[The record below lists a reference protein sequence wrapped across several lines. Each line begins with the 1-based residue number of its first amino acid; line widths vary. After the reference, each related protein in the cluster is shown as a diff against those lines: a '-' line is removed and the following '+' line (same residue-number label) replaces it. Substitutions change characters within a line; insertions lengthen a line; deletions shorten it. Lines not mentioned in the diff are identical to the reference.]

1 MKKLLFSPILVVAVL
16 ASSSLNANEIEQ
28 ESRAA
33 PLIWGIGALGTTT
46 LSYLNAPTL
55 SSGDYGG
62 MVWIGKPTRWINLF
76 RLF

>member
-1 MKKLLFSPILVVAVL
+1 MKKFLFSSVLVAVL
-16 ASSSLNANEIEQ
+16 ASSSLNANEQ
-28 ESRAA
+28 EDRAA
-33 PLIWGIGALGTTT
+33 PLIWGIGTLGTTA

>member
-1 MKKLLFSPILVVAVL
+1 MKKLLFSSLLVAVL

-28 ESRAA
+28 EGRVA

-46 LSYLNAPTL
+46 LSYLNSPTL
-55 SSGDYGG
+55 SSGNYSG
-62 MVWIGKPTRWINLF
+62 MAWIGKPAKWINLF

>member
-1 MKKLLFSPILVVAVL
+1 MKKFIFSSLLVAVL

-28 ESRAA
+28 ESRVA

-46 LSYLNAPTL
+46 LSYLNSPTL
-55 SSGDYGG
+55 SSGNYSE
-62 MVWIGKPTRWINLF
+62 MAWIGKPTKWINLF